1 LYYPFYE
8 DFGVDFAADRQ
19 ESPGKFMNGPGSEK
33 MNIEKITFPYK
44 GELILNKEAEIF
56 V

>member
-1 LYYPFYE
+1 MYYPFYE
-8 DFGVDFAADRQ
+8 EMGSYEQKRVG
-19 ESPGKFMNGPGSEK
+19 GKIDVG
-33 MNIEKITFPYK
+33 MNIEKIEFLYK